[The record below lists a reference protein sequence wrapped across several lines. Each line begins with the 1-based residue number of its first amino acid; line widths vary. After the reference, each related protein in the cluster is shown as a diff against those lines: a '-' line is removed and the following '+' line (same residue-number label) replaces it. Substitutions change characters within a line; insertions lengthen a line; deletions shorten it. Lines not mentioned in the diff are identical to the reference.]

1 MSYILEALRK
11 SEQERRRG
19 SLPRFETPR
28 SDTAGSRRVTVVMVT
43 LLVVLVGLLAV
54 MAWLYRAPIRQL
66 LATGTVPASQPA
78 SDAATSVPQDR
89 FGADPAAVVIDST
102 RIVEQVAGD
111 EGAAGERLAARST
124 LQPVGADAAARPV
137 SSLPDAMRERL
148 PSYDISVISWSA
160 DPGRRFA
167 MINGAIYREGDHLP
181 EGPRVVA
188 IESGRV
194 VLTMLSE
201 TFFIVPRT

>member
-28 SDTAGSRRVTVVMVT
+28 SGAVGSRRITVVMVV
-43 LLVVLVGLLAV
+43 LLVVLVGLLAG
-54 MAWLYRAPIRQL
+54 MAWLYREPVRQL
-66 LATGTVPASQPA
+66 FATGAVPASSPVSDTATPA
-78 SDAATSVPQDR
+78 RQDR
-89 FGADPAAVVIDST
+89 SEADPAAVVIDST
-102 RIVEQVAGD
+102 RIVEQVAHDEAAGD
-111 EGAAGERLAARST
+111 EGLADESALPSAGE
-124 LQPVGADAAARPV
+124 VAAARPV

-181 EGPRVVA
+181 DGPRVIA

-201 TFFIVPRT
+201 TFFIIPRT

>member
-1 MSYILEALRK
+1 
-11 SEQERRRG
+11 
-19 SLPRFETPR
+19 
-28 SDTAGSRRVTVVMVT
+28 
-43 LLVVLVGLLAV
+43 
-54 MAWLYRAPIRQL
+54 
-66 LATGTVPASQPA
+66 
-78 SDAATSVPQDR
+78 
-89 FGADPAAVVIDST
+89 
-102 RIVEQVAGD
+102 
-111 EGAAGERLAARST
+111 
-124 LQPVGADAAARPV
+124 
-137 SSLPDAMRERL
+137 MRERL

-181 EGPRVVA
+181 EGPRIVA